1 MNDALTFAGATLI
14 ILSGVPYIID
24 IVRKKTHPNVVS
36 WFTWTL
42 LITIGA
48 FAALDAGET
57 RTAILTFADAIQ
69 VGSILLLGLKYGY
82 AKFSLFDG
90 ICQIGALIGL
100 ALWLIF
106 NSPTVA
112 IIATISIDLIAA
124 LPTFRHSWL
133 KPNEETW
140 QTYFISGVG
149 ATIGLCSL
157 AAFSVDS
164 YAYPLYL
171 VLLGLTL
178 SSVIVLRRKK
188 MGLSLFR

>member
-1 MNDALTFAGATLI
+1 MNDALTVAGATLI
-14 ILSGVPYIID
+14 ILSGAPYIID
-24 IVRKKTHPNVVS
+24 IVRKKTHPNAVS

-69 VGSILLLGLKYGY
+69 VGIILLLGLNYGY

-90 ICQIGALIGL
+90 MCQAGALLGL
-100 ALWLIF
+100 TLWLIF
-106 NSPTVA
+106 NNPTVA

-124 LPTFRHSWL
+124 LPTFRHAWL
-133 KPNEETW
+133 KPGEETW

-149 ATIGLCSL
+149 ATIGLFSL
-157 AAFSVDS
+157 AALSVDR

-178 SSVIVLRRKK
+178 SSVIVVRRKR
-188 MGLSLFR
+188 MGLPLFR